1 MRSEEQISLAL
12 TLEDARRARGL
23 SFRQL
28 REETGLALSHLQRLE
43 HGVVAAPSPETLRKL
58 GVALAVP
65 YEELLRA
72 AGYL

>member
-1 MRSEEQISLAL
+1 MGSEDTDGLARVL
-12 TLEDARRARGL
+12 TWARRERGL

-43 HGVVAAPSPETLRKL
+43 RGEVAAPSPETLRRL
-58 GVALAVP
+58 GVALAIP